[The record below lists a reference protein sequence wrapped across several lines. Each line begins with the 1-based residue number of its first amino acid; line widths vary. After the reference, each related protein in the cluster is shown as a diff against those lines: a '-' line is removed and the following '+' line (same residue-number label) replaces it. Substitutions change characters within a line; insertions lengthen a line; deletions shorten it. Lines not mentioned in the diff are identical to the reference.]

1 MDPETH
7 GRIVCHLQA
16 DPVVL
21 QVIDPKSEEMGDG
34 VYRFK
39 AEIRELVEKYVGMR
53 K

>member
-7 GRIVCHLQA
+7 GRIVKHLVE

-21 QVIDPKSEEMGDG
+21 NVIDPKSEEMGDG

-39 AEIRELVEKYVGMR
+39 AEIRESAGV
-53 K
+53 

>member
-7 GRIVCHLQA
+7 GRIVSHIQA

-39 AEIRELVEKYVGMR
+39 AEIRT
-53 K
+53 